1 MSADI
6 PHPVPAASPDILCVG
21 SVLWDIV
28 GRADVQMKAGHD
40 VGGRIRRIPGGV
52 VMNIAM
58 TLRRFD
64 LIPALLTS
72 VGTDPEGDQLMIESA
87 QRGLITDHVYRSAHP
102 TDVYMAIEG
111 ANGLIAAIAD
121 AHGLE
126 EAGDQILTPMSD
138 GRLGTVD
145 NPWSGLI
152 ALDGNLTEELLSQ
165 IAHSL
170 LFAKADLRVAPA
182 SPGKARRLI
191 PLFAHPKPTFYVN
204 LIEANL
210 ILGTSYSA
218 TEIAA
223 EALLR
228 QGAHRV
234 LVTDGANPTSLADR
248 DQIITRAPPAVSVVR
263 VTGAGDTV
271 MAAHISAEHRGLF
284 GADAL
289 DFALEAAAKYIST
302 EEIL

>member
-1 MSADI
+1 MSADL
-6 PHPVPAASPDILCVG
+6 PRSAPGASPDILCVG

-28 GRADVQMKAGHD
+28 GRADVRMKAGHD

-58 TLRRFD
+58 TLKRFN
-64 LIPALLTS
+64 LTPALLTS
-72 VGTDPEGDQLMIESA
+72 IGTDPEGDHLMIECA
-87 QRGLITDHVYRSAHP
+87 ERGLITDHVYRSEHP

-126 EAGDQILTPMSD
+126 EAGDKILTPMSD
-138 GRLGTVD
+138 GRLGSTET
-145 NPWSGLI
+145 PWSGLI
-152 ALDGNLTEELLSQ
+152 ALDGNLTEDLLSQ
-165 IAHSL
+165 ISRSP
-170 LFAKADLRVAPA
+170 LFSNADLRVAPA
-182 SPGKARRLI
+182 SPGKARRMI

-210 ILGTSYSA
+210 ILDTYHST

-223 EALLR
+223 EALLN

-248 DQIITRAPPAVSVVR
+248 DQIITRAPPAVKVVR

-271 MAAHISAEHRGLF
+271 MAAHISAENRGLR
-284 GADAL
+284 GEDAL

>member
-1 MSADI
+1 MAVDLPRSASG
-6 PHPVPAASPDILCVG
+6 ASPDILCVG

-28 GRADVQMKAGHD
+28 GRTDVSMKAGHD
-40 VGGRIRRIPGGV
+40 VGGRICRIPGGV

-64 LIPALLTS
+64 MTPTLLTS
-72 VGTDPEGDQLMIESA
+72 IGTDPEGDQLMIECA
-87 QRGLITDHVYRSAHP
+87 QRGLIADHVYRSAHP

-126 EAGDQILTPMSD
+126 AAGDEILTPMSD
-138 GRLGTVD
+138 GRLGTVGD
-145 NPWSGLI
+145 PWSGLI
-152 ALDGNLTEELLSQ
+152 ALDGNLTQELLSQ
-165 IAHSL
+165 IAHSP
-170 LFAKADLRVAPA
+170 LFAIADLRVAPA

-191 PLFAHPKPTFYVN
+191 PLFAHPKPTLYVN

-210 ILGTSYSA
+210 ILDTSHS
-218 TEIAA
+218 TTQTAA
-223 EALLR
+223 EALLTL
-228 QGAHRV
+228 GAYRV

-248 DQIITRAPPAVSVVR
+248 EQIITLTPPAVNVVR

-271 MAAHISAEHRGLF
+271 MAAHISAEHRGLC
-284 GADAL
+284 GEAAL
-289 DFALEAAAKYIST
+289 DFALKAAAKYIST